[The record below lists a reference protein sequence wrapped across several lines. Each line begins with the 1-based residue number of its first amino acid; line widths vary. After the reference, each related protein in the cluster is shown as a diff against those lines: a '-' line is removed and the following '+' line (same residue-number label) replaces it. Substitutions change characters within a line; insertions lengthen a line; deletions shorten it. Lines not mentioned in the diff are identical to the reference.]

1 MTAQGNSLSVFVPA
15 HNEAKNLE
23 GAIRD
28 VTAAAEERFADYEV
42 LLVDDGST
50 DGTAEAADRLARK
63 DHRIRVI
70 HNPTKRGI
78 ASGYRTAL
86 GLATKEY
93 FAFIPGD
100 REINVD
106 SIRAIFQAVG
116 AADLV
121 VPYHANREARAWH
134 RRVMTWVSTTL
145 LNLLFMR
152 RLRYYQGPTVYPTD
166 LARTLPAHSRGFFFL
181 TEMLVHALDGGCS
194 YVEVGLLHQ
203 ERAFGKS
210 KAVTL
215 SNILTALQAIF
226 GAWWTLRVRRTRRAA
241 LPRAVDERP
250 ADSEVAGGRAKS

>member
-1 MTAQGNSLSVFVPA
+1 MTARGNSLSVFVPA
-15 HNEAKNLE
+15 HNEAENLE

-28 VTAAAEERFADYEV
+28 VRGAAEERFPDFEI

-50 DGTAEAADRLARK
+50 DGTAEVADSLARSNR
-63 DHRIRVI
+63 RIRVI

-78 ASGYRTAL
+78 AAGYRTAL

-100 REINVD
+100 REINAN

-116 AADLV
+116 SADLV

-145 LNLLFMR
+145 LNVLFVR
-152 RLRYYQGPTVYPTD
+152 RLRYYQGPTVYPTS
-166 LARTLPAHSRGFFFL
+166 LARTLPSHSRGFFFL

-203 ERAFGKS
+203 ERAFGTS
-210 KAVTL
+210 KAVTPA
-215 SNILTALQAIF
+215 NILMALQAIF
-226 GAWWTLRVRRTRRAA
+226 GAWWTLRIRRARRTA
-241 LPRAVDERP
+241 LPLVGNERP
-250 ADSEVAGGRAKS
+250 ADPEVIGGRAKS

>member
-1 MTAQGNSLSVFVPA
+1 MTVLGNSLSVFVPA

-28 VTAAAEERFADYEV
+28 VTAAAEARFEDYEI

-50 DGTAEAADRLARK
+50 DGTAEVADSLARK
-63 DHRIRVI
+63 NHRIRII
-70 HNPTKRGI
+70 HNPIKRGI
-78 ASGYRTAL
+78 AAGYRTAL

-100 REINVD
+100 REINAASV
-106 SIRAIFQAVG
+106 RMIFQAVG
-116 AADLV
+116 SADLV

-145 LNLLFMR
+145 LNVLFMR
-152 RLRYYQGPTVYPTD
+152 HLRYYQGPTVYPTD
-166 LARTLPAHSRGFFFL
+166 LARTLPAHGRGFFFL

-226 GAWWTLRVRRTRRAA
+226 GAWWTLRVRRARGAA
-241 LPRAVDERP
+241 LPAAVNERP
-250 ADSEVAGGRAKS
+250 PDSGVAGGRAKS